1 MKSTF
6 KALTLRYPFLKD
18 KEGNGYVSSWFTFNV
33 LLLNLGS
40 CSLFCVTTF
49 FFFYSTL
56 GMCL

>member
-1 MKSTF
+1 MA

-49 FFFYSTL
+49 FFNNTL